1 MKKGELIKQYVV
13 EEKIGTGS
21 FGKVYKIHD
30 RKDTKKIYA
39 LKEINIQGHRSQEYL
54 ETAIKREIENMKKV
68 ENENSVKLFNN
79 FEYDDCTYLVLEL
92 CDNNLKDELKS
103 FMRTNKRSFNE
114 LEVYMIMSQLN
125 NCFRKMN
132 EGEEKIIHRD
142 LKLENILVKYDK
154 NIPIIGFIVKLSD
167 FGLSRKMNSNDLAQ
181 SNVGTNM
188 TKAPEIFFNDKYT
201 HKVDLW
207 SIGINMYQLLY
218 KDTLPFQ
225 IRDLKGL
232 LRELKKFKS
241 LKLPPEE
248 RKLIS
253 DECFDLLN
261 QLLVTDPEKRIDFDQ
276 YFKHKFFSEEHKK
289 ELIKKY
295 SNPNNDKNKNIEIV
309 EIKRITLKLEE
320 FEEKFLKLRLLK
332 DYNGLKIYKGKD
344 RTNNEIVYIKEIK
357 RDIIDSNKENKNI
370 FDKEIKLLSLLKG
383 PNFSKCLGIYETK
396 SFYFIIYEYYQG
408 NILEDFIYKRKG
420 LLNESLKKS
429 IIMQLEP
436 SFLELKKKNII
447 LKNISSKSL
456 VFSYYQNENN
466 FMIKLFDFY
475 INSIFFKEDDNS
487 VNFKFED
494 FIRDSNDKN
503 KENMSNEN
511 NLIGNLKPII
521 KDEYLEK
528 LLEIIKNKIEIIT
541 NYFQDFFVD
550 KNIVETERIS
560 NYYKEIIIL
569 LYFCLLESKII
580 ISFLNI
586 NADKNVNEIS
596 KSSQEIHLLKL
607 YLNKDNNKY
616 DYSNIN
622 FLEESK
628 IWYYNK
634 ENPSFDYFINIFND
648 LKTKLNEILDKYI
661 QNNINYFANS
671 RYIKNNNNVNNNVN
685 FEMEIKIIEN
695 CMKEGNL
702 EKLFSKFFENIIA
715 IYPTE
720 KKSKISKELNIVKYI
735 LEYIIFIKL
744 MFQQDNNNL
753 ANFEDLIESSKNTV
767 SFSTFIG
774 NKIKIYKEK
783 GILNSIT
790 YENNDEGKENLLLEK
805 MINFYIKIIRFTN

>member
-1 MKKGELIKQYVV
+1 
-13 EEKIGTGS
+13 
-21 FGKVYKIHD
+21 
-30 RKDTKKIYA
+30 
-39 LKEINIQGHRSQEYL
+39 
-54 ETAIKREIENMKKV
+54 
-68 ENENSVKLFNN
+68 
-79 FEYDDCTYLVLEL
+79 
-92 CDNNLKDELKS
+92 
-103 FMRTNKRSFNE
+103 
-114 LEVYMIMSQLN
+114 
-125 NCFRKMN
+125 
-132 EGEEKIIHRD
+132 
-142 LKLENILVKYDK
+142 
-154 NIPIIGFIVKLSD
+154 
-167 FGLSRKMNSNDLAQ
+167 
-181 SNVGTNM
+181 
-188 TKAPEIFFNDKYT
+188 
-201 HKVDLW
+201 
-207 SIGINMYQLLY
+207 MYQLLY
-218 KDTLPFQ
+218 KESLPFK
-225 IRDLKGL
+225 IGDLKGL

-344 RTNNEIVYIKEIK
+344 RTNNEFVYIKEMK

-383 PNFSKCLGIYETK
+383 PNFPKCFGIYETK
-396 SFYFIIYEYYQG
+396 SFYLIIYEYYHG
-408 NILEDFIYKRKG
+408 NILEDFICKRKG

-429 IIMQLEP
+429 MMMQLEP

-569 LYFCLLESKII
+569 LYFCLL
-580 ISFLNI
+580 
-586 NADKNVNEIS
+586 
-596 KSSQEIHLLKL
+596 
-607 YLNKDNNKY
+607 
-616 DYSNIN
+616 
-622 FLEESK
+622 
-628 IWYYNK
+628 
-634 ENPSFDYFINIFND
+634 
-648 LKTKLNEILDKYI
+648 
-661 QNNINYFANS
+661 
-671 RYIKNNNNVNNNVN
+671 
-685 FEMEIKIIEN
+685 
-695 CMKEGNL
+695 
-702 EKLFSKFFENIIA
+702 
-715 IYPTE
+715 
-720 KKSKISKELNIVKYI
+720 
-735 LEYIIFIKL
+735 
-744 MFQQDNNNL
+744 
-753 ANFEDLIESSKNTV
+753 
-767 SFSTFIG
+767 
-774 NKIKIYKEK
+774 
-783 GILNSIT
+783 
-790 YENNDEGKENLLLEK
+790 
-805 MINFYIKIIRFTN
+805 